1 MQSCY
6 IMKEDTRMKYDEE
19 TVPVSPEGDEGPA
32 RGLSDELVD
41 GDTVDIAEKS
51 DKVSKHPAE

>member
-1 MQSCY
+1 
-6 IMKEDTRMKYDEE
+6 MKEDTRMKYDEE

-32 RGLSDELVD
+32 RGMSDELVD